1 MDIYDDNNTDLKN
14 LGEETYLVALT
25 LSVPIP
31 DKKKKST
38 EIFIFTSLWC
48 LKKFLPH
55 HKKCKN
61 KNSSYFFISIQTFEM
76 HRTGRFNINKP

>member
-38 EIFIFTSLWC
+38 EIFIFTSLWWR
-48 LKKFLPH
+48 KR
-55 HKKCKN
+55 
-61 KNSSYFFISIQTFEM
+61 FFKALIKPFEA
-76 HRTGRFNINKP
+76 PQEV

>member
-14 LGEETYLVALT
+14 LGEETYLVALA

-38 EIFIFTSLWC
+38 EIFIFTSL
-48 LKKFLPH
+48 
-55 HKKCKN
+55 
-61 KNSSYFFISIQTFEM
+61 
-76 HRTGRFNINKP
+76 